1 MSDQV
6 QNLRRCMELTR
17 QGKTAEALALSAE
30 IDKIA
35 DSRGWV
41 DCDGEYTSYC
51 KAVVAGIRETRRELG
66 YDA

>member
-1 MSDQV
+1 
-6 QNLRRCMELTR
+6 MELTR

>member
-1 MSDQV
+1 
-6 QNLRRCMELTR
+6 MELTR

-41 DCDGEYTSYC
+41 DCEGKYKSYC
-51 KAVVAGIRETRRELG
+51 KAVAAGLRETRRELG